1 MVPGRY
7 ARSLAPLEDELA
19 EGEIV
24 IEDEPGEDVVDFKH
38 AASPDQPSPEKVE
51 NHRVDG
57 HLPFRSWFEQCI
69 LGRGLGTPH
78 TSVSSESLVPI
89 VGIDY

>member
-1 MVPGRY
+1 MILGRH

-38 AASPDQPSPEKVE
+38 AASPDQPSAEKVE
-51 NHRVDG
+51 KHRVDG
-57 HLPFRSWFEQCI
+57 HFPFRS
-69 LGRGLGTPH
+69 
-78 TSVSSESLVPI
+78 
-89 VGIDY
+89 

>member
-1 MVPGRY
+1 MIPGRY

-38 AASPDQPSPEKVE
+38 AASPDQPSAE
-51 NHRVDG
+51 NGQKH
-57 HLPFRSWFEQCI
+57 
-69 LGRGLGTPH
+69 
-78 TSVSSESLVPI
+78 
-89 VGIDY
+89 